1 MGHPHCINN
10 IKVHSDIL
18 MYCSIVQ
25 HDSQRGCLVFSLLV
39 FFLLDLIWVQGG
51 QSKFV
56 VCAVH
61 SNSVKKKLTF
71 RSHCPHLKLVN

>member
-10 IKVHSDIL
+10 IKVHSNVL
-18 MYCSIVQ
+18 MYYSIVQ
-25 HDSQRGCLVFSLLV
+25 HDSQRGCLIFSLSV
-39 FFLLDLIWVQGG
+39 FFSLGFNVGTGG

-61 SNSVKKKLTF
+61 SNSVK
-71 RSHCPHLKLVN
+71 RSYF